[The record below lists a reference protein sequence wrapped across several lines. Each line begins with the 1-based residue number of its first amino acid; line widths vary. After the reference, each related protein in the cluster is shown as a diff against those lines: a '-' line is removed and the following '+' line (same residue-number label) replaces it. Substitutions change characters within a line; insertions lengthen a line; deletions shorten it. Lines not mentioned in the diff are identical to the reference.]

1 MSAHATPPSFRAT
14 SAAHSNTHS
23 SADPGADPGADK
35 NALSF
40 DRQHATLEL
49 PFRAPYDWPR
59 VLRFFSGRATPGVEA
74 VENGAWLRA
83 IDFAGASGTL
93 AVRRHARKRCL
104 VVDID
109 GPVSAHAAA
118 LAAPL
123 SRMFDLQTDP
133 AAIAAHLATDPWL
146 APLVAAAPGLR
157 VPGAW
162 SGFELVV
169 RAIVGQQVSVKA
181 ATTIVGRLVARV
193 GERIEAHPH
202 ALTAWR
208 FPTPAALAAADLAGI
223 GMPGKRVAALQ
234 GFAHAVASG
243 AVAIERSD
251 AAAGAGKPGG
261 RTKRRGRRID
271 AMNATDAPHADNADN
286 NADNAGTAAPD
297 DLDAMRAALLAL
309 PGIGPW
315 TVEYVAMRAWRDAN
329 AWPATDLVLMQAIA
343 ARDPALA
350 RATQQR
356 ARTDAWRPFR
366 AYAAMHLW
374 NEIADRAGAAR
385 GG

>member
-1 MSAHATPPSFRAT
+1 MSVVQPSHCDT
-14 SAAHSNTHS
+14 AA
-23 SADPGADPGADK
+23 P
-35 NALSF
+35 
-40 DRQHATLEL
+40 ATLDL

-59 VLRFFSGRATPGVEA
+59 VLRFFAGRATPGVEA
-74 VENGAWLRA
+74 VEDGCYRRA
-83 IDFAGASGTL
+83 IEWAGASGTL
-93 AVRRHARKRCL
+93 SVSRHPRRRVL
-104 VVDID
+104 VATIE
-109 GPVSAHAAA
+109 GPVSVHAHA
-118 LAAPL
+118 LSTPI
-123 SRMFDLQTDP
+123 SRMFDLRADP
-133 AAIAAHLATDPWL
+133 AAISAHLGADAWL
-146 APLVAAAPGLR
+146 APLVTAAPGLR

-162 SGFELVV
+162 SAFELVV

-181 ATTIVGRLVARV
+181 ATTIIGRLVERV
-193 GERIEAHPH
+193 GQRIDGHPH

-208 FPTPAALAAADLAGI
+208 FPTPAALASADLAGI

-234 GFAHAVASG
+234 GFAQAVASG
-243 AVAIERSD
+243 ALVIEADAS
-251 AAAGAGKPGG
+251 AAA
-261 RTKRRGRRID
+261 T
-271 AMNATDAPHADNADN
+271 ADF
-286 NADNAGTAAPD
+286 
-297 DLDAMRAALLAL
+297 DAMRAALLAL

-329 AWPATDLVLMQAIA
+329 AWPATDLVLMQSIA

-356 ARTDAWRPFR
+356 ARSDAWHPWR

>member
-1 MSAHATPPSFRAT
+1 LSAVQPQKPKRSSQR
-14 SAAHSNTHS
+14 SQKAA
-23 SADPGADPGADK
+23 AEPEAAPEE
-35 NALSF
+35 NAS
-40 DRQHATLEL
+40 ATLEL

-59 VLRFFSGRATPGVEA
+59 MLRFLAGRATPGVEA
-74 VENGAWLRA
+74 VEDGAWLRA
-83 IDFAGASGTL
+83 IDFNGSSGTL

-104 VVDID
+104 VVQID

-123 SRMFDLQTDP
+123 ARLFDVQADA
-133 AAIAAHLATDPWL
+133 AAIGADLVADPWL
-146 APLVAAAPGLR
+146 SPLVAAAPGLR

-162 SGFELVV
+162 SGFELVA

-181 ATTIVGRLVARV
+181 ATTIVGRLVERV
-193 GERIEAHPH
+193 GERIVGHPH
-202 ALTAWR
+202 ARTAWR

-234 GFAHAVASG
+234 GFAAAVASG
-243 AVAIERSD
+243 AVAIERS
-251 AAAGAGKPGG
+251 AAAH
-261 RTKRRGRRID
+261 
-271 AMNATDAPHADNADN
+271 AP
-286 NADNAGTAAPD
+286 
-297 DLDAMRAALLAL
+297 LDAMRAALLEL

-315 TVEYVAMRAWRDAN
+315 TVEYVAMRAWRDAD

-343 ARDPALA
+343 ARDPALV

-356 ARTDAWRPFR
+356 ARTDAWRPWR

>member
-1 MSAHATPPSFRAT
+1 MEAPAPTGS
-14 SAAHSNTHS
+14 
-23 SADPGADPGADK
+23 
-35 NALSF
+35 
-40 DRQHATLEL
+40 ATLEL

-59 VLRFFSGRATPGVEA
+59 VLRFFAGRATPGVEI
-74 VENGAWLRA
+74 VEDGAWRRA
-83 IDFAGASGTL
+83 IDFRDVSGTL
-93 AVRRHARKRCL
+93 TVRRHVRKRCL
-104 VVDID
+104 VVQID

-123 SRMFDLQTDP
+123 ARMFDTQADP
-133 AAIAAHLATDPWL
+133 AAIAAHFADDPWL

-181 ATTIVGRLVARV
+181 ATTIIGRLVQRV
-193 GERIEAHPH
+193 GQRIESHPH
-202 ALTAWR
+202 EHTAWR

-234 GFAHAVASG
+234 GFADAVVSG
-243 AVAIERSD
+243 TVAIERHSHGD
-251 AAAGAGKPGG
+251 RPAS
-261 RTKRRGRRID
+261 
-271 AMNATDAPHADNADN
+271 AD
-286 NADNAGTAAPD
+286 TAC
-297 DLDAMRAALLAL
+297 DLDAMRASLLAL

-315 TVEYVAMRAWRDAN
+315 TVEYVAMRAWRDQN
-329 AWPATDLVLMQAIA
+329 AWPATDLVLMQAIT
-343 ARDPALA
+343 ARDPALLRPA
-350 RATQQR
+350 QQR
-356 ARTDAWRPFR
+356 ARSDAWQPWR

-374 NEIADRAGAAR
+374 NELADRASAAR

>member
-1 MSAHATPPSFRAT
+1 MAPQSEAKTKAQTQS
-14 SAAHSNTHS
+14 
-23 SADPGADPGADK
+23 
-35 NALSF
+35 
-40 DRQHATLEL
+40 ATLEL

-74 VENGAWLRA
+74 VEDGAWLRA
-83 IDFAGASGTL
+83 IDFNGASGTL
-93 AVRRHARKRCL
+93 AVRRHARKHCL
-104 VVDID
+104 VVQID

-123 SRMFDLQTDP
+123 SRMFDLHADP
-133 AAIAAHLATDPWL
+133 AAIAAHLRSDPWL
-146 APLVAAAPGLR
+146 APLVAAVPGLR

-181 ATTIVGRLVARV
+181 ATTIVGRLVERV
-193 GERIEAHPH
+193 GKRIDEHTH
-202 ALTAWR
+202 ARTAWR

-234 GFAHAVASG
+234 GFAQAVASG
-243 AVAIERSD
+243 AVIIERD
-251 AAAGAGKPGG
+251 YTENDQNKP
-261 RTKRRGRRID
+261 RSKRQNRQID
-271 AMNATDAPHADNADN
+271 AIAP
-286 NADNAGTAAPD
+286 APA

-343 ARDPALA
+343 ARDPVLV

-356 ARTDAWRPFR
+356 TRTDTWSPWR

>member
-1 MSAHATPPSFRAT
+1 MSAIAPQSEAQAEAQTQS
-14 SAAHSNTHS
+14 
-23 SADPGADPGADK
+23 
-35 NALSF
+35 
-40 DRQHATLEL
+40 ATLEL

-74 VENGAWLRA
+74 VEEGAWLRA
-83 IDFAGASGTL
+83 IDFNGESGTL
-93 AVRRHARKRCL
+93 AVRRHARKHCL
-104 VVDID
+104 VVQID
-109 GPVSAHAAA
+109 GPVRAYAAA

-123 SRMFDLQTDP
+123 SRMFDLQADP
-133 AAIAAHLATDPWL
+133 AAIAAHLRTDPWL
-146 APLVAAAPGLR
+146 APLVAAVPGLR

-181 ATTIVGRLVARV
+181 ATTIIGRLVERV
-193 GERIEAHPH
+193 GKRIDGHAH
-202 ALTAWR
+202 ARTAWR

-234 GFAHAVASG
+234 GFAQAVASG
-243 AVAIERSD
+243 AVIIERD
-251 AAAGAGKPGG
+251 YAQAEQQKP
-261 RTKRRGRRID
+261 RVKRQSRQID
-271 AMNATDAPHADNADN
+271 LIAP
-286 NADNAGTAAPD
+286 APA

-343 ARDPALA
+343 ARDPALV

-356 ARTDAWRPFR
+356 TRTDAWRPWR

>member
-1 MSAHATPPSFRAT
+1 L
-14 SAAHSNTHS
+14 NTV
-23 SADPGADPGADK
+23 DT
-35 NALSF
+35 
-40 DRQHATLEL
+40 DRDTAITTLEL

-59 VLRFFSGRATPGVEA
+59 VLRFFAGRAIPGVEA
-74 VENGAWLRA
+74 VEDGCYRRA
-83 IDFAGASGTL
+83 IEWAGASGTL
-93 AVRRHARKRCL
+93 SVARHARRRCL
-104 VVDID
+104 VATLE
-109 GPVSAHAAA
+109 GPVCVHAHA

-123 SRMFDLQTDP
+123 SRMFDLQADP
-133 AAIAAHLATDPWL
+133 VAIGAHLGADAWL

-162 SGFELVV
+162 SAFELVV

-181 ATTIVGRLVARV
+181 ATTIIGRLVRRV
-193 GERIEAHPH
+193 GEPIDAHPH

-208 FPTPAALAAADLAGI
+208 FPTPAALASADLTGI

-234 GFAHAVASG
+234 GFARAVANG
-243 AVAIERSD
+243 ELAIELAD
-251 AAAGAGKPGG
+251 AA
-261 RTKRRGRRID
+261 T
-271 AMNATDAPHADNADN
+271 TDFE
-286 NADNAGTAAPD
+286 
-297 DLDAMRAALLAL
+297 AMRAALLAL

-329 AWPATDLVLMQAIA
+329 AWPASDLVLMQAIT
-343 ARDPALA
+343 ARDPALV

-356 ARTDAWRPFR
+356 GRSDAWRPWR

>member
-1 MSAHATPPSFRAT
+1 MSAVQQSIPS
-14 SAAHSNTHS
+14 SDAASTT
-23 SADPGADPGADK
+23 
-35 NALSF
+35 F
-40 DRQHATLEL
+40 EL

-59 VLRFFSGRATPGVEA
+59 MLRFLAGRATPGVEA
-74 VENGAWLRA
+74 VEDGAWLRA
-83 IDFAGASGTL
+83 IDFNGASGTL
-93 AVRRHARKRCL
+93 AVRRHARKHCL
-104 VVDID
+104 VAQID
-109 GPVSAHAAA
+109 GPVSVHAHA

-123 SRMFDLQTDP
+123 ARQFDVHADP
-133 AAIAAHLATDPWL
+133 AAVGASLGVDPWL

-181 ATTIVGRLVARV
+181 ATTIVGRLVERV
-193 GERIEAHPH
+193 GRPIEGHAH
-202 ALTAWR
+202 ARTAWR

-234 GFAHAVASG
+234 GFAAAVASG
-243 AVAIERSD
+243 AVAVERAPAPLDVSGKRRRRVDATDTD
-251 AAAGAGKPGG
+251 AATE
-261 RTKRRGRRID
+261 R
-271 AMNATDAPHADNADN
+271 AT
-286 NADNAGTAAPD
+286 
-297 DLDAMRAALLAL
+297 LDTMRAGLLAL

-315 TVEYVAMRAWRDAN
+315 TVEYVAMRAWRDAD
-329 AWPATDLVLMQAIA
+329 AWPATDLVLMQTIA
-343 ARDPALA
+343 ARDPNLV

-356 ARTDAWRPFR
+356 ARTDAWRPWR